1 MAFLVDLVRLAAKF
15 DLVPRA
21 WCYFTRD
28 DATPL
33 VSLKL
38 GTLFYLLD
46 IAEARKFAAEIA
58 AAADAAEAGPLA
70 DTPTGNEY
78 HG

>member
-1 MAFLVDLVRLAAKF
+1 MKLCSKW

-21 WCYFTRD
+21 WTYFTRD
-28 DATPL
+28 DDLPL
-33 VSLKL
+33 VSVKM
-38 GTLFYLLD
+38 GTLFYLLE